1 MHPLEIT
8 HTHQDKWRLEPPWLA
23 FILSYAEGTARA
35 AVAEGEARRRRPAE
49 GRPTEL
55 ARERYTISTS
65 SFNTD

>member
-1 MHPLEIT
+1 MRPLEMIRT
-8 HTHQDKWRLEPPWLA
+8 DQDNHWLA

-55 ARERYTISTS
+55 ARERYTISSS